1 MRKKTEVLP
10 VSEENVSLKE
20 NSFKDGSKSYSV
32 ILSSSFVDQ
41 CDIYDREW
49 NETYRKF
56 VASEFP
62 YTMSPK
68 TTKMI
73 ATLSTFLKKKMKKVG
88 FHINPWRIDMS
99 EEPYVI
105 SVLSKVMATEPIEP
119 INIYTKEVAL
129 HIKFLREKS
138 QDLPITVRSLF
149 SGASVADKCLLI
161 TLYNMGEYVNLISCD
176 SSADSVAIGALNLEI
191 WNQNLPEKDRYEI
204 HMVDGKIPKDL
215 LLRDRVVILQV
226 SEAMQAAKEDTKLS
240 LKYDVLL
247 IDNGLQYVTRNYT
260 QELISIC
267 LNNIGQNGLY
277 IAALGSDQ
285 GLKVEFSVLFHIV
298 NILKAL
304 VTKDV
309 RKSFA
314 KDYEFTSPYGIDH
327 KYVFRKREDG
337 SILITGM
344 KTEGTARMYNWLAH
358 LILHNR
364 KKLPEVMK
372 AIKSA
377 TEVSRANIFAETSP
391 FDYHKSIIDAI
402 EEKGLKFEELAK
414 PLNYEDFGWE
424 KIGKDEYKKGEEVVD
439 GGTMMQMCKEIDPLV
454 IRISRV
460 YVN

>member
-1 MRKKTEVLP
+1 M
-10 VSEENVSLKE
+10 SSQG
-20 NSFKDGSKSYSV
+20 DGN
-32 ILSSSFVDQ
+32 
-41 CDIYDREW
+41 RT
-49 NETYRKF
+49 N
-56 VASEFP
+56 
-62 YTMSPK
+62 
-68 TTKMI
+68 
-73 ATLSTFLKKKMKKVG
+73 
-88 FHINPWRIDMS
+88 
-99 EEPYVI
+99 
-105 SVLSKVMATEPIEP
+105 EP
-119 INIYTKEVAL
+119 INIYTKVAL

-138 QDLPITVRSLF
+138 QDLPTVRSLF

-204 HMVDGKIPKDL
+204 HIVNGKIPKDL

-337 SILITGM
+337 TILITGM
-344 KTEGTARMYNWLAH
+344 KTEGTARMYNWLA
-358 LILHNR
+358 I
-364 KKLPEVMK
+364 
-372 AIKSA
+372 
-377 TEVSRANIFAETSP
+377 
-391 FDYHKSIIDAI
+391 
-402 EEKGLKFEELAK
+402 
-414 PLNYEDFGWE
+414 
-424 KIGKDEYKKGEEVVD
+424 
-439 GGTMMQMCKEIDPLV
+439 
-454 IRISRV
+454 
-460 YVN
+460 